1 LGLGLETSRDLGLGL
16 ETSRDRISKVL
27 VLNTKV
33 LVLKLALGLGIV
45 FWQLNNDFVLRWIL
59 RSSSLHV
66 IISTQSSHQML
77 LLPKLQK
84 VLAVSPSCF
93 CYFRYLDGLLY
104 RPVHYFMSNVHAFSS
119 CKAMLSCCRLRHLRG
134 LIQGVG
140 TADECKKTLLA
151 NSLV

>member
-1 LGLGLETSRDLGLGL
+1 LGLGL

-33 LVLKLALGLGIV
+33 LVLKLALGLGII

-119 CKAMLSCCRLRHLRG
+119 CKAMLSCCRLGYYDICQTPLFLAANGKRPVHL
-134 LIQGVG
+134 
-140 TADECKKTLLA
+140 TYDF
-151 NSLV
+151 SLRQYS

>member
-1 LGLGLETSRDLGLGL
+1 MGLGL

-33 LVLKLALGLGIV
+33 LVLKLALGLGII

-119 CKAMLSCCRLRHLRG
+119 CKAMLSCCRLGYYDICQTPLFLAANGKRPVHL
-134 LIQGVG
+134 
-140 TADECKKTLLA
+140 TYDF
-151 NSLV
+151 SLRQYS